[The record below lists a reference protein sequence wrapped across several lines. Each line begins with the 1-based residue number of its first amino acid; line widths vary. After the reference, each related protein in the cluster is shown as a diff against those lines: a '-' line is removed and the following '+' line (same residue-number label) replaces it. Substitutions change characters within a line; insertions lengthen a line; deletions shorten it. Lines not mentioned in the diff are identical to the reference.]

1 MADLNDLCVMMLKQ
15 LWGALQLRFPTS
27 HTSSDA
33 SLLQDQF
40 HEDVFRDHTRHP
52 LVGRDVILRDVFEA
66 IDRPANLVVLQGLT
80 GVGLSSLVSHF
91 YKRLCAHVPEGM
103 YVSAIH
109 FVGGC
114 PNSTESRVI
123 MNRMATFLIKRFNM
137 DQQLPL
143 DYTELVRAFRDILCQ
158 AATAAG
164 PRRHIVLII
173 DALHMISSSHF
184 GHMLQWLPEG
194 LPATVHI
201 LLTAVSDSEQGQLLS
216 RRLPQQQIIDIPPLS
231 RAGAS
236 ELISTILHDM
246 NRALSVAQMQCI
258 LNKADGMKPAFL
270 SLSCQ
275 LVHDFGKFDRVFS
288 LNERLDAFVENL
300 PQDLRMLGTTLVERF
315 DEEFPKEEYGDLVE
329 KVFCYAATSRDG
341 LSDIELLDLLGN
353 MEGGIIQPISSMIW
367 SRIFMSLA
375 PFTMSAPPNQGR
387 YVLFKH
393 YCIVLAIQRM
403 YFADSARSL
412 ELWVKVYSF
421 VQAKLRAQEKDS
433 LDVASDALKNVTA
446 RNLEERYHSKLAK
459 YFQLRE
465 QGDARTSWTGVYPRA
480 LQQLPHHLVTARM
493 WDKLVDTITDL
504 RFIEGKFRLGMGHD
518 VISDLIEALASAAPK
533 SKSASSDKSAKLS
546 NNHRKVIAMYQFVSQ
561 HFQALLSEPRLVFQY
576 AHAIFLHLICVTL

>member
-1 MADLNDLCVMMLKQ
+1 MTDLNDLCVMMLKQ

-27 HTSSDA
+27 QTSSDA

-40 HEDVFRDHTRHP
+40 HEYVFRDHTRHP

-123 MNRMATFLIKRFNM
+123 MNRMATFLIKRFNI

-143 DYTELVRAFRDILCQ
+143 DYTELVRAFRDILVQ

-194 LPATVHI
+194 LPPTVHI

-236 ELISTILHDM
+236 ELISTILQDM

-258 LNKADGMKPAFL
+258 LNKADGAKPAFL

-341 LSDIELLDLLGN
+341 LSDIELLDLLGS

-387 YVLFKH
+387 YILFKH
-393 YCIVLAIQRM
+393 YCIVLAIQRI

-412 ELWVKVYSF
+412 ALWVKVYSF

-465 QGDARTSWTGVYPRA
+465 QGDARTSWTGIYPRA

-493 WDKLVDTITDL
+493 WDKLVDTLTDL

-561 HFQALLSEPRLVFQY
+561 HFQALLAEPRLVFQY
-576 AHAIFLHLICVTL
+576 AHAIFLHLVFVTL